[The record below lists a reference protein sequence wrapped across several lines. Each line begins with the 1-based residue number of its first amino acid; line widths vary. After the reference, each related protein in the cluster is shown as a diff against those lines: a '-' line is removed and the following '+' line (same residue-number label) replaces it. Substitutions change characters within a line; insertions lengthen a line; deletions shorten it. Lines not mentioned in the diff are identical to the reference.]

1 MSARVPL
8 LEVSGLVVRYGAV
21 TAVRGIDLT
30 IGEGEII
37 SIVGPNGAGKTSLV
51 SAVAGIVPPA
61 AGSIVFAGKSLAGI
75 ALEDVV
81 AQGIALVPEGRH
93 IFASLTVTEN
103 LMLGATVRADADGVR
118 ADLDRSFEMFPILGA
133 RRRQPA
139 GQLSG
144 GEQQQLAIARALI
157 SRPRLLMLDEPSLGL
172 APTVVDQV
180 YVLLRTVRDQGV
192 TILLDR
198 AECRARL
205 RPRRPRPCDE
215 RRRIRFE
222 RHGRRDQ
229 GRPAFRRGLFRRP
242 HARGG
247 GRALMEHF
255 VQTLVDA
262 VSVGSLYALTALGI
276 GLIFGVMRLIN
287 FAHGELITFAAY
299 ALLALFGLPVPVMLL
314 GAIVVAVVLALITER
329 AAFRPLRSADPTT
342 LLISSFAVSFFLQK
356 LLILVV
362 GSRLKGLDFLPAL
375 GRQVELVGVRL
386 QLLQIATI
394 LVSAVL
400 LVALTWFLRST
411 RLGLQMRAAAED
423 FRMARV
429 LGVRA
434 NRVIAMAFALSGVL
448 AAAVSCLIVV
458 QTGVV
463 QPRMGLQLV
472 VIAFVGTV
480 IGGLGSLTGAAL
492 GGFLV
497 GAASI
502 LLQALLPPDLR
513 VFREAFV
520 FVAVALVLLFRPQG
534 LIPARGLKERI

>member
-1 MSARVPL
+1 M
-8 LEVSGLVVRYGAV
+8 
-21 TAVRGIDLT
+21 
-30 IGEGEII
+30 
-37 SIVGPNGAGKTSLV
+37 
-51 SAVAGIVPPA
+51 
-61 AGSIVFAGKSLAGI
+61 
-75 ALEDVV
+75 
-81 AQGIALVPEGRH
+81 
-93 IFASLTVTEN
+93 
-103 LMLGATVRADADGVR
+103 
-118 ADLDRSFEMFPILGA
+118 
-133 RRRQPA
+133 
-139 GQLSG
+139 
-144 GEQQQLAIARALI
+144 
-157 SRPRLLMLDEPSLGL
+157 
-172 APTVVDQV
+172 
-180 YVLLRTVRDQGV
+180 
-192 TILLDR
+192 
-198 AECRARL
+198 
-205 RPRRPRPCDE
+205 
-215 RRRIRFE
+215 
-222 RHGRRDQ
+222 
-229 GRPAFRRGLFRRP
+229 
-242 HARGG
+242 
-247 GRALMEHF
+247 
-255 VQTLVDA
+255 
-262 VSVGSLYALTALGI
+262 
-276 GLIFGVMRLIN
+276 
-287 FAHGELITFAAY
+287 
-299 ALLALFGLPVPVMLL
+299 LALFGLPVPVMLF

-434 NRVIAMAFALSGVL
+434 NRVIAMAFALSGIL

-534 LIPARGLKERI
+534 LIPARGLQGADLMPPVDDAKARNYGILPRLWPLVALLAIVVVIVLCASFAPVVLQRRATQGLINLVAVVGLYVFVGNSGVLSFGNVGVHGGGRLRLGALDHEADGEGGLPSGIARL